1 MSGDTG
7 CGPGAPKLRAIFHNR
22 MRRGA
27 PSLATLSKSRVQRHT
42 YRIAQLLI
50 GLCSVALG
58 VLLFAVSP
66 AAATCADASMLAH
79 STVSITRYFADD
91 DRKADTDLLGIRGTA
106 WFLSPTSMVTA
117 EHVATAM
124 ELSDQNWK
132 QVEILEGESKQTIDA
147 RILRVAGSHSE
158 KLTVLEL
165 RTAFSGAHGLTIRM
179 EPLAPE
185 EPVLS
190 IAYPGSRLRSV
201 GGRFIKYGD
210 SDKLA
215 GTALLELYDRDD
227 RLVLDHGASGAPVLD
242 CEGRVVAVVSN
253 IFTQTLQFPSR
264 AIRISTA
271 WGSPNVASVPIQV
284 LQDYSQAQ

>member
-1 MSGDTG
+1 MSRDAAR
-7 CGPGAPKLRAIFHNR
+7 GPGAPKLRAIFLRR
-22 MRRGA
+22 MRRRS
-27 PSLATLSKSRVQRHT
+27 PSLATLANSREQRRT
-42 YRIAQLLI
+42 FRIPQLL

-58 VLLFAVSP
+58 VLLLSGAP
-66 AAATCADASMLAH
+66 AAATCVDASMLAH
-79 STVSITRYFADD
+79 STVSIMSYFAGD

-124 ELSDQNWK
+124 ELSDQHWK
-132 QVEILEGESKQTIDA
+132 QLEILEGESKQTIDV
-147 RILRVAGSHSE
+147 RILRVAGSHAE
-158 KLTVLEL
+158 KLAVLEL
-165 RTAFSGAHGLTIRM
+165 RSAFSGAQGLQIRM

-185 EPVLS
+185 EQVLS
-190 IAYPGSRLRSV
+190 IANPGSRLRFV

-210 SDKLA
+210 SVKLA
-215 GTALLELYDRDD
+215 GTALLEMYDRDD

-284 LQDYSQAQ
+284 LQDFARAQ